1 MLLLLV
7 RKCQFFCGN
16 RRLITNPVLRKDC
29 PQHYAQLFEAV
40 CTFLNYLLKNFINI
54 VFPST
59 SKYLKWPIIL
69 A

>member
-1 MLLLLV
+1 MLPLLV
-7 RKCQFFCGN
+7 RKFQFFCGN
-16 RRLITNPVLRKDC
+16 RRLITNPVLRKEC

-40 CTFLNYLLKNFINI
+40 CTFLNYFFKNFINI

-59 SKYLKWPIIL
+59 SKCLNWPIIL